1 MDHRASLE
9 RMTEG
14 GSSFRQVWILGRHFH
29 NNGNS
34 EASHEEKP
42 PTGLFLPNS
51 SAPGR
56 VDILET
62 LYLATPRQLLEMQR
76 HFDEIGN
83 DKVIFFF

>member
-1 MDHRASLE
+1 METVKPVR
-9 RMTEG
+9 
-14 GSSFRQVWILGRHFH
+14 
-29 NNGNS
+29 
-34 EASHEEKP
+34 EEKP